1 MTNEHSNLPARHEP
15 HDVSTPGPAAPG
27 LYDPLPED
35 DGPGGAA
42 AARRILSAIWRHKWL
57 VLLVLL
63 VGGLAGFGASRF
75 IAPEYRAEATV
86 WVEGRGDE
94 TGAGPIRSQ
103 DLLSA
108 RGWVELGRSYTV
120 LDSVVHDL
128 NLLVRPAEAEDSSA
142 LRAFDFAEQFQPGS
156 YTLRVDDAGESWTL
170 SMDAAGVVD
179 RGSVGEPVGE
189 RLGFRWQPGPEELT
203 PGRTIE
209 FSVDHTRTAASR
221 LAQQLELGM
230 AQPNFMTLAME
241 GTDPEKLAETVNA
254 IADRFVTVAMELKTA
269 QATYQTQ
276 QLREQLDRAEENL
289 QESEVAYQNY
299 RVGTITEPSERT
311 TAVAPGLE
319 ATNDPVFSSYFEQQF
334 EQESLQRD
342 RRAIVR
348 ALENEDGR
356 GLVTALEVIP
366 SVRESSELSQALSE
380 LSEKRANLR
389 ALQQQYTEEHPEVQR
404 TLAEVRSLEENT
416 IPALARNL
424 VQEIDARLSE
434 VGDIIESQSSE
445 LREIP
450 QRAMQEA
457 RLERQMQID
466 AGLYNDLER
475 RYQTARL
482 AAETT
487 APDLRVLSEATI
499 PQEPVTDGGTTV
511 MLLSI
516 LGSLGL
522 GILGAVMLD
531 RVDPRVRYPDQVTH
545 ELGLPIL
552 GAVPHVGSQ
561 NGDEEPEKT
570 EHVIEAFREIR
581 MSLVHAA
588 GNSGPLLLTIS
599 SPGSGDGKSFIS
611 SNLALAFAD
620 LGHRTLLIDGDIRRG
635 TIHRLFDTQR
645 TPGLMD
651 YIVDDDMP
659 LEDIVQATTHPS
671 LDMIGS
677 GTHLRDGPER
687 LSSAALPELMAE
699 LRQRYGIIL
708 VDSPPLAAGVDAFVL
723 GQLTGNMALVL
734 RTGATNRELAEAK
747 LDLLDRTPVR
757 LLGAILNDVP
767 PRGVYKYYGY
777 LSGYEAVG
785 EDAGDEPRRLQKA

>member
-1 MTNEHSNLPARHEP
+1 MTDEHSNLPARHEP
-15 HDVSTPGPAAPG
+15 YDVSAAGSAPG
-27 LYDPLPED
+27 LYDPLPDEG
-35 DGPGGAA
+35 GPGGAA
-42 AARRILSAIWRHKWL
+42 AARRILAAVWRHKWL

-75 IAPEYRAEATV
+75 IAPEYRAETTI
-86 WVEGRGDE
+86 WVEGRGAED
-94 TGAGPIRSQ
+94 AGGPLRSQ

-128 NLLVRPAEAEDSSA
+128 NLLVRPAEAEDSTV
-142 LRAFDFAEQFQPGS
+142 LGGFEFAEEFRPGT
-156 YTLRVDDAGESWTL
+156 YTLRVDDAGESWRL
-170 SMDAAGVVD
+170 DMAVAGVVD
-179 RGSVGEPVGE
+179 RGSVGGPIGE
-189 RLGFRWQPGPEELT
+189 ELGFRWQPDPAELR
-203 PGRTIE
+203 PGRAIE

-241 GTDPEKLAETVNA
+241 GTDPEQLAETINA
-254 IADRFVTVAMELKTA
+254 IADRFVMVAMELKTA
-269 QATYQTQ
+269 QVRERTELLA
-276 QLREQLDRAEENL
+276 EQLDSAHQNL
-289 QESEVAYQNY
+289 QQSEVQYQNY
-299 RVGTITEPSERT
+299 RVGTITQPSERT

-319 ATNDPVFSSYFEQQF
+319 STNDPVFANFFEQQF
-334 EQESLQRD
+334 VQEDLQRD
-342 RRAIVR
+342 RQAILR
-348 ALENEDGR
+348 ALENQGSGT

-366 SVRESSELSQALSE
+366 SVRESSEMSRALGE
-380 LSEKRANLR
+380 LTEKRANLR
-389 ALQQQYTEEHPEVQR
+389 TLQQQYTDEHPEVQR
-404 TLAEVRSLEENT
+404 TLQDVQALEQQT
-416 IPALARNL
+416 IPTLARSL
-424 VQEIDARLSE
+424 VQEIDARIAQI
-434 VGDIIESQSSE
+434 GGIIASQSAE

-450 QRAMQEA
+450 QRAMEEA
-457 RLERQMQID
+457 RRERQMLTD
-466 AGLYNDLER
+466 AEIYNDLKG
-475 RYQTARL
+475 RYETARL
-482 AAETT
+482 AAATT
-487 APDLRVLSEATI
+487 APDLRVLSEASI
-499 PQEPVTDGGTTV
+499 PQEPVTEGGTTV

-552 GAVPHVGSQ
+552 GAIPHVGSQ
-561 NGDEEPEKT
+561 NGHDDSEKT
-570 EHVIEAFREIR
+570 EHVIEAFREVR

-588 GNSGPLLLTIS
+588 GSSGPLVLTVS
-599 SPGSGDGKSFIS
+599 SPGSGDGKSFIA

-677 GTHLRDGPER
+677 GTHLREGPER

-699 LRQRYGIIL
+699 LRQRYGVIL

-777 LSGYEAVG
+777 LSGYTAG
-785 EDAGDEPRRLQKA
+785 ADAEDEPQRLQNV